1 MKINRERKDKTVK
14 FGDLEP
20 GDVFQPVWGEA
31 VEVYYMVI
39 KRILTMSVTQSIFV
53 TAVDLETGTLKSIH
67 PDADVIPFDAEL
79 TVRNKQ

>member
-1 MKINRERKDKTVK
+1 MKINRESKDKTVK

-20 GDVFQPVWGEA
+20 GDVFQKVCNPVWGEA

-39 KRILTMSVTQSIFV
+39 KRIITNPD

>member
-14 FGDLEP
+14 FGELEP
-20 GDVFQPVWGEA
+20 GDVFQPIWGKE

-39 KRILTMSVTQSIFV
+39 KR
-53 TAVDLETGTLKSIH
+53 AVDLETGTLKVLH
-67 PDADVIPFDAEL
+67 PEDDVIPFDAEL

>member
-1 MKINRERKDKTVK
+1 MKINRESKDKTVK

-20 GDVFQPVWGEA
+20 GDVFQPIWGKE

-39 KRILTMSVTQSIFV
+39 KRIFTNPER
-53 TAVDLETGTLKSIH
+53 AVDLETGTLKVLH
-67 PDADVIPFDAEL
+67 PEDDVIPFDAEL